1 MRAGLLQLQVGEDPG
16 ANLPVTL
23 ALAEEAVAGGA
34 GFVLTPEATNMIS
47 ADRALMAA
55 RLVGEGED
63 PTLTALRDFA
73 ARRGVW
79 LLIGS
84 LSLKTG
90 DADGRYANRQFL
102 ITPSG
107 AIAARYDK
115 IHMFDVVLNGQSI
128 AESAAFRPGAE
139 AVVSQTPFGTLG
151 HSVCYDLRFP
161 QLYRRLALGGAA
173 VLVVPAAFHPVT
185 GPAHWEALL
194 RARAIENGAY
204 VLAPAQTGPHGPGR
218 ASHGHSLAIS
228 PWGAVLADGG
238 IAPGVVFADLDLAEV
253 AKARAA
259 VPSLTHDREFS
270 GP

>member
-16 ANLPVTL
+16 ANLPATL

-34 GFVLTPEATNMIS
+34 GFLLTPEATNMIS

-63 PTLTALRDFA
+63 STLTALRDFA

-115 IHMFDVVLNGQSI
+115 IHMFDVVLNGQVI
-128 AESAAFRPGAE
+128 AESAAFRPGAA

-161 QLYRRLALGGAA
+161 QLYRRLALGGATI
-173 VLVVPAAFHPVT
+173 LVVPAAFHPVT

-228 PWGAVLADGG
+228 PWGAVLAEGG
-238 IAPGVVFADLDLAEV
+238 TAPGVIFADLDLAEV

-259 VPSLTHDREFS
+259 VPSLTHDRDFA